1 MRKFQMKQVEGL
13 LQLLDE
19 AQAEVRRFLKTEQ
32 TASALALLQQCQESA
47 VHLGNLIE
55 AEEGEGTAAVGLLE
69 QYCEEIYQCYQKIE
83 RGEWENEYKIYKVL
97 NRALIRAGN
106 SIKKDIKV
114 YKEMVFLPYKASMW
128 DSMESIWR
136 AAEKDEHTVAYV
148 IPIPY
153 YDRNPDGSLGAMH
166 YEGSQYP
173 AYVPV
178 IQYGSYDFEA
188 RRPDAVYIHNPYDNG
203 NFVTSVHPDFYAG
216 RLSRLTDMLVY
227 VPYIVHS
234 EEVDQS
240 ICDTAG
246 IFYADR
252 IFVQSETV
260 RAQYVQGIL
269 RYNPDAQLSQVQEKI
284 VALGSPKVDKVLLGK
299 KEAYSIS
306 PAWRDMLGPPDSPR
320 MTVLYN
326 LSLEFALAHTMGDG
340 TAYLRKLQSV
350 FAFFSQNKKATLWW
364 RPHPLLEQTFF
375 SIRPHIYSG
384 YKRIVE
390 AYKDSQIGIYDD
402 SSNMDRAIAYADACY
417 GDWSSLNLLMQF
429 VGKPVLIQ
437 DIKTAGSET
446 KAVCSK
452 EQIDGEF
459 ISENPY
465 NSYILYESSNGG
477 FNLRGLIE
485 HFDIIQSYSAEQS
498 AKYRAKFVHADGTA
512 GEHIYRYVDSIT

>member
-1 MRKFQMKQVEGL
+1 MKQVEGL

-203 NFVTSVHPDFYAG
+203 NIVCWFTSPILFTAKRWIRAFAILPVSFMPIEFLFNLKRFG
-216 RLSRLTDMLVY
+216 
-227 VPYIVHS
+227 HS
-234 EEVDQS
+234 
-240 ICDTAG
+240 
-246 IFYADR
+246 
-252 IFVQSETV
+252 
-260 RAQYVQGIL
+260 
-269 RYNPDAQLSQVQEKI
+269 
-284 VALGSPKVDKVLLGK
+284 
-299 KEAYSIS
+299 
-306 PAWRDMLGPPDSPR
+306 M
-320 MTVLYN
+320 
-326 LSLEFALAHTMGDG
+326 
-340 TAYLRKLQSV
+340 
-350 FAFFSQNKKATLWW
+350 
-364 RPHPLLEQTFF
+364 
-375 SIRPHIYSG
+375 
-384 YKRIVE
+384 
-390 AYKDSQIGIYDD
+390 
-402 SSNMDRAIAYADACY
+402 
-417 GDWSSLNLLMQF
+417 
-429 VGKPVLIQ
+429 
-437 DIKTAGSET
+437 
-446 KAVCSK
+446 SK
-452 EQIDGEF
+452 EF
-459 ISENPY
+459 C
-465 NSYILYESSNGG
+465 
-477 FNLRGLIE
+477 
-485 HFDIIQSYSAEQS
+485 A
-498 AKYRAKFVHADGTA
+498 
-512 GEHIYRYVDSIT
+512 ITRMRN

>member
-178 IQYGSYDFEA
+178 IQYGS
-188 RRPDAVYIHNPYDNG
+188 
-203 NFVTSVHPDFYAG
+203 
-216 RLSRLTDMLVY
+216 
-227 VPYIVHS
+227 
-234 EEVDQS
+234 
-240 ICDTAG
+240 
-246 IFYADR
+246 
-252 IFVQSETV
+252 
-260 RAQYVQGIL
+260 
-269 RYNPDAQLSQVQEKI
+269 
-284 VALGSPKVDKVLLGK
+284 
-299 KEAYSIS
+299 
-306 PAWRDMLGPPDSPR
+306 
-320 MTVLYN
+320 
-326 LSLEFALAHTMGDG
+326 
-340 TAYLRKLQSV
+340 
-350 FAFFSQNKKATLWW
+350 
-364 RPHPLLEQTFF
+364 
-375 SIRPHIYSG
+375 
-384 YKRIVE
+384 
-390 AYKDSQIGIYDD
+390 
-402 SSNMDRAIAYADACY
+402 
-417 GDWSSLNLLMQF
+417 
-429 VGKPVLIQ
+429 
-437 DIKTAGSET
+437 
-446 KAVCSK
+446 
-452 EQIDGEF
+452 
-459 ISENPY
+459 
-465 NSYILYESSNGG
+465 
-477 FNLRGLIE
+477 
-485 HFDIIQSYSAEQS
+485 
-498 AKYRAKFVHADGTA
+498 
-512 GEHIYRYVDSIT
+512 